1 MDSIF
6 HGQYDNDMIFD
17 MRDYDLFAIVL
28 QKNGGCLNMVI
39 ASNLV
44 GGLNPSEKYESQLGL
59 LFPICGKIIHMFQTT
74 SQQYFEH
81 WDSIDKNIKEPQR
94 KYRPFAAPKFPR
106 RGALNTRE
114 LQAMLPGETVKTSDA
129 VV

>member
-28 QKNGGCLNMVI
+28 QKNGGCTNMVI

-59 LFPICGKIIHMFQTT
+59 LFPICGKNNPHVPNHQPAIFRTL
-74 SQQYFEH
+74 
-81 WDSIDKNIKEPQR
+81 
-94 KYRPFAAPKFPR
+94 
-106 RGALNTRE
+106 G
-114 LQAMLPGETVKTSDA
+114 
-129 VV
+129 

>member
-28 QKNGGCLNMVI
+28 QKNGGCTNMVI

-44 GGLNPSEKYESQLGL
+44 GW
-59 LFPICGKIIHMFQTT
+59 
-74 SQQYFEH
+74 FE
-81 WDSIDKNIKEPQR
+81 P
-94 KYRPFAAPKFPR
+94 
-106 RGALNTRE
+106 L
-114 LQAMLPGETVKTSDA
+114 
-129 VV
+129 

>member
-28 QKNGGCLNMVI
+28 QKNGGCTNMVI

-59 LFPICGKIIHMFQTT
+59 LFPIWKVIKVVF
-74 SQQYFEH
+74 
-81 WDSIDKNIKEPQR
+81 KNHQPDMKSP
-94 KYRPFAAPKFPR
+94 KY
-106 RGALNTRE
+106 
-114 LQAMLPGETVKTSDA
+114 
-129 VV
+129 